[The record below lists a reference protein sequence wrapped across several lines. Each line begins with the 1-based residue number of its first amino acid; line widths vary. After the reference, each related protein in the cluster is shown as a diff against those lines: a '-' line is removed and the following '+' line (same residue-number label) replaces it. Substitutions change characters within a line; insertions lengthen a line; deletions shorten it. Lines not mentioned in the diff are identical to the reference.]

1 MKILYLTL
9 SKIELHKQG
18 IYSDLINA
26 LAQSGH
32 EVTVLQVC
40 EPKDTKKTCLTT
52 ENGVRFL
59 KVLVGNLFGVN
70 FIKKGINTLKIEPM
84 LKGAI
89 RTHLASESFDLVL
102 YATPPITFAGVVR
115 YAKKQFHCYSF
126 LMLKD
131 IFPQNAVDIGL
142 FGEKSFLYTYFRR
155 KEKVLYE
162 LSDKIGCMSDA
173 NRKYL
178 FKHNPELGDE
188 KVLIFPNTQKILP
201 RAGGMEKRE
210 AGERVRFV
218 FGGNFGKPQAID
230 FLIDAIGNP
239 KMQEINAKF
248 LFVGN
253 GSETEK
259 VKRAA
264 ERLSNMEYVP
274 FMPPNEY
281 DRFMASCDVGLISL
295 DHRFTIPNYPSRI
308 LSYMSMAKPVLAAT
322 DDVTDIKELVLK
334 QARCGLWCSS
344 KDVDGFIAC
353 VKELT
358 EQEEQRAEMG
368 ENGRR
373 FLETHFDVNQS
384 VACIETIMKGM
395 KEHV

>member
-26 LAQSGH
+26 LSSAGH

-40 EPKDTKKTCLTT
+40 EPKDTRKTRLVT
-52 ENGVRFL
+52 EGSIRIL
-59 KVLVGNLFGVN
+59 KVVVGALFGVN
-70 FIKKGINTLKIEPM
+70 FIIKGINTVKIAPM
-84 LKGAI
+84 LKRAI
-89 RTHLASESFDLVL
+89 RTYLNDDHFDLIL
-102 YATPPITFAGVVR
+102 YATPPITFAGVVEF
-115 YAKKQFHCYSF
+115 AKKKYGAKSF

-142 FGEKSFLYTYFRR
+142 FSKKSPLYTYFRR
-155 KEKVLYE
+155 REKKLYE
-162 LSDKIGCMSDA
+162 LSDRIGCMSDA

-178 FKHNPELGDE
+178 FAHNPELNDT
-188 KVLIFPNTQKILP
+188 KVLIFPNTQKVTERP
-201 RAGGMEKRE
+201 HGS
-210 AGERVRFV
+210 GERSEGEALKFV

-230 FLIDAIGNP
+230 FLIRAISDP
-239 KMQEINAKF
+239 RMQELNARF

-264 ERLSNMEYVP
+264 ESLPNMEYIP
-274 FMPPNEY
+274 FMPPEEY
-281 DRFMASCDVGLISL
+281 DRFMAGCDVGLISL
-295 DHRFTIPNYPSRI
+295 DHRFTIPNYPSRT

-322 DDVTDIKELVLK
+322 DEVTDIKELVLK

-344 KDVDGFIAC
+344 DDVDGFIGC
-353 VKELT
+353 VKEFCSDPGKCR
-358 EQEEQRAEMG
+358 EYG

-373 FLETHFDVNQS
+373 YFESHFDVKQS

-395 KEHV
+395 EDNV